1 MTNQQ
6 KQLEEI
12 ILDPKQ
18 FIKRLTI
25 RDKQGKNRVFGDLIT
40 PEQLSILDDIHNN
53 QRVAIIKARQL
64 GATTLCRAYAF
75 WELYTNKNAM
85 TTALISNKYNS
96 AVELMKIDKRFH
108 ENLPPFLQ
116 RKIKTEKRDELI
128 FASNKSSIKAF
139 SGAGSHLRSYT
150 FGTAHISEF
159 DFIPEADELLSNV
172 LASVNDGKLIL
183 ESTPNHYGSTF
194 HKIINDS
201 IYSNAY
207 KVVFLPYTSFP
218 LYRKTLPKGGF
229 HLEPEEE
236 HLINAYGLD
245 LEQVFWRR
253 EKIAEIKDIDK
264 FRREYPL
271 TIEEAYSLS
280 GKNYFTPD
288 ELRGITQVVEVS
300 NKELSILSAVDYGDE
315 YVIGVDTAGGIGMD
329 YSVAYVLSRNTLAPV
344 AILSSNKLTIRD
356 FTERVIKLSAEYRN
370 ALCVV
375 EKNNHGSAVIEVMKH
390 LSFYKY
396 EEFITSI
403 KSKLQLYDV
412 LRTYIVDGYIEKM
425 DSITYKELRDLI
437 KNDKGLAPE
446 HPAGAHDDRVIAFA
460 LALNRIKD
468 YPRQKTT
475 WDIIKGEMKAPPKDN
490 RLPLPIRS

>member
-6 KQLEEI
+6 KQLEDI

-85 TTALISNKYNS
+85 TTALISNKFNS
-96 AVELMKIDKRFH
+96 AIELLKIDKRFH

-201 IYSNAY
+201 VYSNAY
-207 KVVFLPYTSFP
+207 KIVFLPYTSFP

-236 HLINAYGLD
+236 HLIHAHGLD

-300 NKELSILSAVDYGDE
+300 NKELSIISQVDFGDE

-375 EKNNHGSAVIEVMKH
+375 ENNNHGSAVIEVMKS

-396 EEFITSI
+396 EPFTTSI
-403 KSKLQLYDV
+403 KTKLQLYDV

-446 HPAGAHDDRVIAFA
+446 HPAGGHDDRVIAFS

-475 WDIIKGEMKAPPKDN
+475 WDIIKGEMKPPLKDN
-490 RLPLPIRS
+490 KLPIPIRS